1 MLTEATAKDCTLSPC
16 SVPSS
21 VGRKRCRTGVIQD
34 ISSEVELANCLAE
47 AGSMQDCWDKSPWT
61 ILPGE
66 ETEGAQ
72 ALVLTDHS
80 SREGLSTWGC

>member
-1 MLTEATAKDCTLSPC
+1 
-16 SVPSS
+16 
-21 VGRKRCRTGVIQD
+21 
-34 ISSEVELANCLAE
+34 
-47 AGSMQDCWDKSPWT
+47 MQDCWDKSPWT